1 MSRTDQLFDPLRLAI
16 ESLWTE
22 DEMAQVAIR
31 ATPHVLLLTLPSDVA
46 AFSVFNAHPSREYDE
61 AYATFKRLYRE
72 NNLEWD
78 EKTLSFVI
86 CRASEREEDDRF
98 YASLENDPLFCRK
111 YVIRAHDD
119 LQAQR
124 DELLRLPFLPLR
136 GRGAD
141 GMQRPQSAQDFLQSA
156 GVSAAL
162 ARNLIEVGHRSAE
175 RIAADIR
182 DERETL
188 PQEISQP
195 RQEQI
200 SLTRPRALTRLLSL
214 SVEGFRVYKEVQTF
228 NLDASVVV
236 LYGPNGLGK
245 TSLFDAIDYACTGRI
260 GRLCNRQLRSQTDFS
275 RIATHLDKTSG
286 SGSVILMGRSTAPDE
301 KLAEWRLQRST
312 GNWTTAWLDGE
323 RVDRK
328 AVINRLTHA
337 NWGDTIPRQ
346 QTLERLFRAIHLFGQ
361 DEQELLSEFKN
372 GSVIPEAFISEM
384 LALQDYSQ
392 GLVKVADVLAQLSG
406 QRQMTDGE
414 VSELRAQIASVR
426 ASLPRMPAA
435 EDVEPTA
442 IESILADLRRE
453 VGSIGVPQIPT
464 EAQNLVSF
472 TEWRDVVAAR
482 IVESND
488 RIQMAGEARNE
499 LPEYQRQLG
508 ELAVEQGELER
519 LDKEIEQ
526 IRAEEREIRNRIDA
540 NTKALS
546 DVEANRR
553 LKEQRRQSIRVF
565 QEIQAERRDL
575 SKQIATLQ
583 SERDRQEIESSE
595 IESRLI
601 AADSALSTGA
611 TDHAAAEQELAAC
624 RSSLAVISALLE
636 ELPQFAGDD
645 SLAADLRERLLKTRQ
660 GLQAAQQR
668 EARAT
673 TSLQEIKGTREAL
686 RPEYERALAD
696 QAELERLLD
705 SIQMHVHEKSCPLC
719 GSEFESLEALRAR
732 IRLRR
737 SSVSQDVD
745 ITLRYKT
752 ILANEAQAED
762 SLRVAV
768 ADVAAAKEA
777 IDELSDLLAKAEQRL
792 TGFRTRLAAAFI
804 EPANAETLA
813 YTLASRRNELQK
825 DCESLGEKTEAASR
839 DLKAIQNSHDQE
851 TAKRQ
856 ALYLR
861 VADLERR
868 IKQISGQMD
877 ELAARSSQVLP
888 ADLSA
893 ESDLEVEVAQI
904 DRAVSETAA
913 SIEQLGNSGN
923 RERESASNVSAQ
935 RMDLLKRREQIASK
949 LTALN
954 HSISSFRQK
963 LVRFGLT
970 DDADPA
976 TLDRAI
982 QQEERRRDA
991 MHGAI
996 EKGSIVLAALSARET
1011 RLQIIQK
1018 QAQIDELSKHV
1029 STLEERRRH
1038 LDHAVSLFS
1047 SIERLLTR
1055 ERQNAIERHIA
1066 AYGPMITMIQQR
1078 LRSVFGF
1085 GGVHLKAQSGQT
1097 TVHVEWG
1104 NESIQVTPTDFFSD
1118 SQRQILMLSIFL
1130 AGGLR
1135 QNWSGFAPMM
1145 LDDPVTHFDD
1155 LNAYA
1160 FVELLRGIISTSPNE
1175 WQFIIST
1182 CEERLFALM
1191 RRKLSRLASGAIFY
1205 EFLGM
1210 TEKGPIVERR

>member
-1 MSRTDQLFDPLRLAI
+1 MSRTDQLFNPLRLAI

-31 ATPHVLLLTLPSDVA
+31 AIPHVLLLTSPSDVA

-61 AYATFKRLYRE
+61 AYTTFKRLYSE

-78 EKTLSFVI
+78 KKTLSFVV
-86 CRASEREEDDRF
+86 CRTSERTEDDRF

-111 YVIRAHDD
+111 YIIRAHDD

-124 DELLRLPFLPLR
+124 EELLRLPFLPLR

-156 GVSAAL
+156 GVSAEL
-162 ARNLIEVGHRSAE
+162 SRNLIEVGHRSAE

-182 DERETL
+182 DKRETL

-195 RQEQI
+195 RQGPI

-214 SVEGFRVYKEVQTF
+214 SVEGFRVYRELQTF
-228 NLDASVVV
+228 DLDASVVV

-260 GRLCNRQLRSQTDFS
+260 GRLCNRQLRNQTEFS

-286 SGSVILMGRSTAPDE
+286 SGSVVLMGRSTAPDE
-301 KLAEWRLQRST
+301 KSAEWRLQRST

-426 ASLPRMPAA
+426 ASLPQMPAA
-435 EDVEPTA
+435 EDLEPTA

-464 EAQNLVSF
+464 DAQNLVSF
-472 TEWRDVVAAR
+472 SEWQDVVAAR

-488 RIQMAGEARNE
+488 RIRIAHETRNE
-499 LPEYQRQLG
+499 LPEYERQLG
-508 ELAVEQGELER
+508 ELAVEQGQLER

-540 NTKALS
+540 ISKALS

-565 QEIQAERRDL
+565 QEVRAELRDL
-575 SKQIATLQ
+575 SKQIDTLQ
-583 SERDRQEIESSE
+583 AERDRQELERSE
-595 IESRLI
+595 IDSRLI
-601 AADSALSTGA
+601 AAESALSAGVA
-611 TDHAAAEQELAAC
+611 GHADADRQLAAC
-624 RSSLAVISALLE
+624 RSRLAAVSVLLE

-668 EARAT
+668 EAQAAAN
-673 TSLQEIKGTREAL
+673 LQEIKGTRETL

-705 SIQMHVHEKSCPLC
+705 SIQMHMHDKSCPLC

-737 SSVSQDVD
+737 SSVSQDMEF
-745 ITLRYKT
+745 TLRYKT

-768 ADVAAAKEA
+768 ADVVAAKET
-777 IDELSDLLAKAEQRL
+777 IDELSDVLAKTERRL

-813 YTLASRRNELQK
+813 RTLASRRNESQH
-825 DCESLGEKTEAASR
+825 DCESLGEKTEVARR
-839 DLKAIQNSHDQE
+839 DLAAIQSSHDQE
-851 TAKRQ
+851 TTKRQ
-856 ALYLR
+856 AIYLR
-861 VADLERR
+861 IVDLERTIR
-868 IKQISGQMD
+868 QISDQMD
-877 ELAARSSQVLP
+877 QLAARSSQILP

-893 ESDLEVEVAQI
+893 ESDLEAEVARI
-904 DRAVSETAA
+904 DQAVSETAA
-913 SIEQLGNSGN
+913 SIEQLGVSGN

-935 RMDLLKRREQIASK
+935 RANLFKQREQIASS

-970 DDADPA
+970 DDAAPA
-976 TLDRAI
+976 TLDKAI
-982 QQEERRRDA
+982 QQQERRRDA
-991 MHGAI
+991 MHGVI
-996 EKGSIVLAALSARET
+996 EKGSLVLAALGAREA

-1018 QAQIDELSKHV
+1018 QAQIDELSKHI
-1029 STLEERRRH
+1029 SALEERRRH
-1038 LDHAVSLFS
+1038 LDHSVSLFS

-1055 ERQNAIERHIA
+1055 EHRNSIERHIA

-1078 LRSVFGF
+1078 LRSVYGF
-1085 GGVHLKAQSGQT
+1085 GGVHLESQSGQT
-1097 TVHVEWG
+1097 TVHVEWRNKG
-1104 NESIQVTPTDFFSD
+1104 VQLTPTDFFSD

-1135 QNWSGFAPMM
+1135 QNWSGFAPML

-1175 WQFIIST
+1175 RQFIIST
-1182 CEERLFALM
+1182 CEERLFELI
-1191 RRKLSRLASGAIFY
+1191 RRKLSRLPSGATFY

-1210 TEKGPIVERR
+1210 TEKGPIVQRR

>member
-1 MSRTDQLFDPLRLAI
+1 MAI

-22 DEMAQVAIR
+22 DEMGQVAIR
-31 ATPHVLLLTLPSDVA
+31 AVPHVLLLTLPSDVA

-61 AYATFKRLYRE
+61 AYATFKRLYRQ
-72 NNLEWD
+72 NNLAWD

-86 CRASEREEDDRF
+86 CRTSAREEDDRF
-98 YASLENDPLFCRK
+98 FASLENDPLFCRK
-111 YVIRAHDD
+111 YVIRAHSDPE
-119 LQAQR
+119 AQR
-124 DELLRLPFLPLR
+124 RELLRLPFLPLR
-136 GRGAD
+136 GRGSD

-156 GVSAAL
+156 GVSASL
-162 ARNLIEVGHRSAE
+162 SRKLIEVGYRSAE

-182 DERETL
+182 DRHEPL
-188 PQEISQP
+188 PEEISQP
-195 RQEQI
+195 QQGQI

-214 SVEGFRVYKEVQTF
+214 SVEGFRVYKEVQSF
-228 NLDASVVV
+228 DLDASVVV

-260 GRLCNRQLRSQTDFS
+260 GRLCNRQRRSQTEFS
-275 RIATHLDKTSG
+275 RIATHLDKAPG
-286 SGSVILMGRSTAPDE
+286 SGSVVLIGRSIAPDQ
-301 KLAEWRLQRST
+301 KSTEWKLQRST
-312 GNWTTAWLDGE
+312 GNWTTAWLNGGQ
-323 RVDRK
+323 VDRK
-328 AVINRLTHA
+328 SVINGLTHA
-337 NWGDTIPRQ
+337 DWGDAIPRQ
-346 QTLERLFRAIHLFGQ
+346 QTVESLFRAIHLFGQ
-361 DEQELLSEFKN
+361 DEQELLSEFQN

-392 GLVKVADVLAQLSG
+392 GLVKVTDVLAQLSE
-406 QRQMTDGE
+406 QRQMTDEE
-414 VSELRAQIASVR
+414 VHELRAQTDTVR
-426 ASLPRMPAA
+426 GSLPQMPAEREGA
-435 EDVEPTA
+435 EPTA
-442 IESILADLRRE
+442 IDSILADLRRE
-453 VGSIGVPQIPT
+453 VGSGGLPQIPVD
-464 EAQNLVSF
+464 AQNLAAF
-472 TEWRDVVAAR
+472 AEWRDVVAAR
-482 IVESND
+482 LVESND
-488 RIQMAGEARNE
+488 RIQTAREARNE
-499 LPEYQRQLG
+499 LPEHQRQL
-508 ELAVEQGELER
+508 EEFAAEQGELER
-519 LDKEIEQ
+519 LDKRIEQ
-526 IRAEEREIRNRIDA
+526 IEAEEREIKIRIDA
-540 NTKALS
+540 NTKALD

-553 LKEQRRQSIRVF
+553 IKEQRRESIRVF

-583 SERDRQEIESSE
+583 AERDREELEFSE
-595 IESRLI
+595 IDSRLI
-601 AADSALSTGA
+601 AAAPALSTGA
-611 TDHAAAEQELAAC
+611 ANHAAAEQQLAAC

-668 EARAT
+668 EAQAK

-737 SSVSQDVD
+737 SSVSQDME
-745 ITLRYKT
+745 IPLRYKT
-752 ILANEAQAED
+752 ILANEAQADD

-777 IDELSDLLAKAEQRL
+777 IDELSDVLAKAEQRL
-792 TGFRTRLAAAFI
+792 TNFRTRLTAAFI
-804 EPANAETLA
+804 EPARAETLA
-813 YTLASRRNELQK
+813 HTLGSRRNELQK
-825 DCESLGEKTEAASR
+825 DCKSLDERIDAASR
-839 DLKAIQNSHDQE
+839 DLKAVQASHDQE

-861 VADLERR
+861 IADLKRK
-868 IKQISGQMD
+868 IKQISDQMD

-888 ADLSA
+888 DDLSA
-893 ESDLEVEVAQI
+893 KSDLEAEVAQI
-904 DRAVSETAA
+904 DRAVSEAAA
-913 SIEQLGNSGN
+913 SIEQLRISGN
-923 RERESASNVSAQ
+923 RERESASNTGTQ
-935 RMDLLKRREQIASK
+935 RMNLLKQREQIAFK

-963 LVRFGLT
+963 LVRSGLT
-970 DDADPA
+970 NDADPA
-976 TLDRAI
+976 TLERAI

-996 EKGSIVLAALSARET
+996 EKGSVVLAALSARET

-1018 QAQIDELSKHV
+1018 QAQIDELGRHTSA
-1029 STLEERRRH
+1029 LEERQRY
-1038 LDHAVSLFS
+1038 LDHAITLFS

-1055 ERQNAIERHIA
+1055 ERQNAIERHIS
-1066 AYGPMITMIQQR
+1066 AYGPMLTMIQQR
-1078 LRSVFGF
+1078 LRSVYGF
-1085 GGVHLKAQSGQT
+1085 GEVHLESQGGQT

-1104 NESIQVTPTDFFSD
+1104 NKSIQVTPTDFFSD

-1130 AGGLR
+1130 AGVLR
-1135 QNWSGFAPMM
+1135 QNWSGFAPVL

-1160 FVELLRGIISTSPNE
+1160 FVELLRGIISNSPNE

-1182 CEERLFALM
+1182 CEERLFELM
-1191 RRKLSRLASGAIFY
+1191 RRKLSRLPSGATFY

-1210 TEKGPIVERR
+1210 TEKGPIVQRR